1 MAIRTPL
8 YYNTLTGDLTN
19 LSSGEINQIINYLAY
34 RWSVNPT
41 VTLSVTNNS
50 GSNITAINDTRWSAG
65 ATSQTNTAF
74 PDEATT
80 QEPQL
85 VTVSYQ
91 KILQTVSSL
100 SLPTSTLTDWPAYL
114 TAGGNIQAMSLQDM
128 KDTFFHPA
136 IDVITSASTASTLTG
151 NTYSISTSTV
161 LANHTAVIQPVVGIT
176 RNYNVTNAGSG
187 AYTFTGDISGSNPT
201 VNATV
206 GDTLIFVLNASG
218 HPFWIKAEASTG
230 SVNGL
235 TTGTTNNGSAV
246 GTITWDTTGYAPGTY
261 YYNCEFHGSMR
272 GQIVLVDP
280 PATAVFTDTRAD
292 LTLFTAGGIPEA
304 QDQPITINNY
314 YLHKRNTGSDPDYT
328 VVPAFITS
336 TGNIQVYDKTTF
348 SNNLTTWLR
357 YLTVNSPDTYRIR
370 YNINGTGNQRGT
382 SMLNSIV
389 GVTNTG
395 NYQTV
400 QIGDDYRAQEFPAD
414 VAVEIANV
422 YNLTIDK
429 T

>member
-8 YYNTLTGDLTN
+8 FYNTLTGDLTN
-19 LSSGEINQIINYLAY
+19 LSSVEINQIINYIAY
-34 RWSVNPT
+34 RWSINPT

-65 ATSQTNTAF
+65 ATSQNNTAF
-74 PDEATT
+74 ATETTT

-114 TAGGNIQAMSLQDM
+114 TSGGNIQAMSLQDM

-176 RNYNVTNAGSG
+176 RNYSVTNAGSG
-187 AYTFTGDISGSNPT
+187 SYTFSGDISGSNPT

-206 GDTLIFVLNASG
+206 GDTLVFVLNASG

-230 SVNGL
+230 SANGL

-246 GTITWDTTGYAPGTY
+246 GTITWNTTGYAPGTY
-261 YYNCEFHGSMR
+261 YYNCEIHASMR

-280 PATAVFTDTRAD
+280 APTAVFTDTRAD
-292 LTLFTAGGIPEA
+292 LTLFTAAGIPEA

>member
-1 MAIRTPL
+1 
-8 YYNTLTGDLTN
+8 
-19 LSSGEINQIINYLAY
+19 
-34 RWSVNPT
+34 
-41 VTLSVTNNS
+41 
-50 GSNITAINDTRWSAG
+50 
-65 ATSQTNTAF
+65 
-74 PDEATT
+74 
-80 QEPQL
+80 
-85 VTVSYQ
+85 
-91 KILQTVSSL
+91 
-100 SLPTSTLTDWPAYL
+100 
-114 TAGGNIQAMSLQDM
+114 
-128 KDTFFHPA
+128 
-136 IDVITSASTASTLTG
+136 
-151 NTYSISTSTV
+151 
-161 LANHTAVIQPVVGIT
+161 
-176 RNYNVTNAGSG
+176 
-187 AYTFTGDISGSNPT
+187 
-201 VNATV
+201 
-206 GDTLIFVLNASG
+206 
-218 HPFWIKAEASTG
+218 
-230 SVNGL
+230 
-235 TTGTTNNGSAV
+235 
-246 GTITWDTTGYAPGTY
+246 
-261 YYNCEFHGSMR
+261 MR

-328 VVPAFITS
+328 VVPVFITP

-357 YLTVNSPDTYRIR
+357 YLTVNSPDNYRIR

-400 QIGDDYRAQEFPAD
+400 QIGDDYRAQEFPAN